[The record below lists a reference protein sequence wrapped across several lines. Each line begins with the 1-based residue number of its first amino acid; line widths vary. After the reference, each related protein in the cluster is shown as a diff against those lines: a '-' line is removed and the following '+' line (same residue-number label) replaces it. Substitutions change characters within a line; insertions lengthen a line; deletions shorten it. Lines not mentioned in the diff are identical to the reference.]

1 MKFRSPRFVVMSLA
15 SVTVLGVLATGPAN
29 AAPSECKGLDQAACA
44 SAAGCGWINGYT
56 RKDGKTVAGYCK
68 RGKGSKDAA
77 APAAAQAPA
86 ATPPVKMPPPKPV
99 VKPAAPYGAGTG
111 TATGTAPYGTATGTA
126 PK

>member
-77 APAAAQAPA
+77 AQAPA
-86 ATPPVKMPPPKPV
+86 ATPPVKMPPPKPL